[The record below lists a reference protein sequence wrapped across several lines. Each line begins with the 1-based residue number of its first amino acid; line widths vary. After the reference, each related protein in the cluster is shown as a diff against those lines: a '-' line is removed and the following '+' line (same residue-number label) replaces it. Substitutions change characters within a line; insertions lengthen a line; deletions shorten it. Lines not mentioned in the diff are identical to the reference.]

1 MNSELLTTEIQ
12 VFKSNK
18 SRLLGRL
25 LNKSYRY
32 MRDLAS
38 EYLREMGYG
47 TLRVGHI
54 VALVNIDWEGSNINF
69 LAQAAG
75 MTKQAMSKIIK
86 ELQSEDYLV
95 VEKDKNDARALIVK
109 YTPKGLQALSDLN
122 ICMNRVN
129 KRFGE
134 ILGEE
139 SFEQLK
145 NILNTLVEDYENEYL
160 PNQPNHVT
168 LQNNLLLDK

>member
-1 MNSELLTTEIQ
+1 MNHEPLPTAIAT
-12 VFKSNK
+12 FKSNK
-18 SRLLGRL
+18 NRLLGRL

-32 MRDLAS
+32 MRALAS
-38 EYLREMGYG
+38 EYLRERGYG

-54 VALVNIDWEGSNINF
+54 VALVNIDAEGSNINH
-69 LAQAAG
+69 LALAAG

-86 ELQSEDYLV
+86 ELQSEEYLI

-122 ICMNRVN
+122 VCMNLVH
-129 KRFGE
+129 KQFGE

-139 SFEQLK
+139 TFELLM
-145 NILNTLVEDYENEYL
+145 NILSNLVEDYENVYL

-168 LQNNLLLDK
+168 LPNNLLLDK